1 MLRTRGK
8 LEEIEEQ
15 ILAPYAVLSKNA
27 RHQYREPP
35 PKNRTY
41 FQRDWH
47 RITHC
52 EAYRRLDSKTQVFP
66 FGEGDDA
73 SRDRLSHTL
82 EVVQIATSLASVLG
96 ANEDLVRAIALAHDL
111 GHTPFGH
118 VGENILN
125 TLLKKWGG
133 FDHNRQS
140 LKVITQLEVRYPQ
153 FPGLNLSTE
162 VLDGIQRHSTE
173 YDKSSTHLLYFKNY
187 QKPSLEGQ
195 IVSLADIIAFRSHD
209 LEDGINMGILKEP
222 REKRELERLT
232 LLREISGEIN
242 PILKKL
248 RYKEDYDRVQKA
260 QQARYL
266 INFLITD
273 VLNETQ
279 RRIKRF
285 EVNSPLAV
293 RKAPE
298 DIVSFSKGMEKK
310 LDQLKKYLEK
320 NFYQNFKILQM
331 TKKGKDIIASLFETY
346 NKNPEIL
353 PGGIQIEIKKRGQMK
368 RKKEEKVSRR
378 EETKIRNI
386 VIADYIAGMTDRY
399 AIEQYQKIFEIGKPV
414 L

>member
-1 MLRTRGK
+1 MLRTREE
-8 LEEIEEQ
+8 LERIEKE

-27 RHQYREPP
+27 KHLYREPP
-35 PKNRTY
+35 PINRTY

-47 RITHC
+47 RITHS

-82 EVVQIATSLASVLG
+82 EVVQVATSLARALG
-96 ANEDLVRAIALAHDL
+96 LNEDLVRAIALAHDL

-118 VGENILN
+118 IGEETLN
-125 TLLKKWGG
+125 VLVKELGG

-140 LKVITQLEVRYPQ
+140 LKVVTQLEVRYPE

-173 YDKSSTHLLYFKNY
+173 YDQESFHPAYFKHSPR
-187 QKPSLEGQ
+187 PSMEAQ
-195 IVSLADIIAFRSHD
+195 IVSLADVIAFRSHD

-222 REKRELERLT
+222 RAERKLDELT
-232 LLREISGEIN
+232 IFKEIN
-242 PILKKL
+242 RRLVSSLEKL

-260 QQARYL
+260 QRARQL

-273 VLNETQ
+273 VLKETQ
-279 RRIKRF
+279 NRIIKF
-285 EVNSPLAV
+285 KISSPEEV
-293 RKAPE
+293 RKSSREIAC
-298 DIVSFSKGMEKK
+298 FSKTMEPG
-310 LDQLKKYLEK
+310 LEQLKEYLEK
-320 NFYQNFKILQM
+320 YFYQNYKIRQM
-331 TKKGKDIIASLFETY
+331 TKKGREVIKHLFEGY
-346 NKNPEIL
+346 NKNPDIL
-353 PGGIQIEIKKRGQMK
+353 PGGIQIEIQKRTQVKTRKSG
-368 RKKEEKVSRR
+368 RIGKKEKD
-378 EETKIRNI
+378 KIMKT

-399 AIEQYQKIFEIGKPV
+399 AIKQHQKIFEIEESV